1 MSGKQCSKLD
11 LKKKQINEIKLK
23 QEDTKSIKV
32 AGEIMIKWINY
43 IYYWSYHKL
52 VTFQKISTAKL
63 SRTKKLAPF
72 NVTILAL

>member
-32 AGEIMIKWINY
+32 AGEMIKWINC

-52 VTFQKISTAKL
+52 VTF
-63 SRTKKLAPF
+63 
-72 NVTILAL
+72 

>member
-32 AGEIMIKWINY
+32 AGEIMIKWINC

-52 VTFQKISTAKL
+52 VTF
-63 SRTKKLAPF
+63 
-72 NVTILAL
+72 